1 MARFTGVL
9 MITWRGCGS
18 CSICLIASMAVMVSG
33 CLTVWSKCV
42 PSGVILYNVLTIIES

>member
-33 CLTVWSKCV
+33 CLTFGRSVSHR
-42 PSGVILYNVLTIIES
+42 VLFFTMC